1 MRPVPGVLDQG
12 GFDFYPG
19 CRKRGQRRV
28 SCTRDPEAKK
38 GDLLFLEN
46 QITLPMPGEKKNR
59 AGEKNFP
66 PHPVASLAFRLLGL
80 EEGVCEGDW
89 HSRLLLSLLEVHCF
103 SRFFLESGPGD
114 IGRESLAGG
123 PRPKKI
129 TDVLLWRFLSSLK
142 EDGR

>member
-1 MRPVPGVLDQG
+1 MQEARTEESFLYEGSRSQKG
-12 GFDFYPG
+12 GPSLS
-19 CRKRGQRRV
+19 RKPNHFANAR
-28 SCTRDPEAKK
+28 
-38 GDLLFLEN
+38 
-46 QITLPMPGEKKNR
+46 EKKNR

-66 PHPVASLAFRLLGL
+66 PHPVASLAFRLLGR

>member
-1 MRPVPGVLDQG
+1 MALTFTLDAG
-12 GFDFYPG
+12 SEDRGEFLVRGIPKP
-19 CRKRGQRRV
+19 KRGTFSFSKTKSLCQ
-28 SCTRDPEAKK
+28 CQ
-38 GDLLFLEN
+38 G
-46 QITLPMPGEKKNR
+46 KKNR

-66 PHPVASLAFRLLGL
+66 PHPVASLAFRLLGR